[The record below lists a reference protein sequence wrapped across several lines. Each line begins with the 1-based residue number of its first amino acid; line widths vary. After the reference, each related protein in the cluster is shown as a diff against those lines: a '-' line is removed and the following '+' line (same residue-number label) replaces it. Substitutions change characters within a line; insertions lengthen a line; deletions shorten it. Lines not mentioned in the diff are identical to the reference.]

1 MNGKAIQVLEGT
13 TIMEAAKANHISIP
27 NLCYLENVHKF
38 GSCRICVVEVKGAKT
53 LQAACVTTVFDGME
67 VSTNTEKVRKARK
80 VIYELLLSDHTKEC
94 LSCKR
99 NQSCELQELGRTLGI
114 EETRFE
120 GARSER
126 PTDASVSI
134 VRDLQKCVLCRRCV
148 TVCNEIQGTGI
159 LNAQNRGFETIIGP
173 AMDLPLGAVNCV
185 FCGQCIVVCP
195 VGALKE
201 TDGIQKVWNAIHD
214 KTKRVAVQVAPAV
227 RVAIGEEFGLEPGTQ
242 VTGKLA
248 AAFHTL
254 GFDDVFDTNF
264 AADLTILEEGTEL
277 LHRLKEAVIGKGA
290 VLPMITSCS
299 PGWIKFIEHEYPD
312 QLAHLSTCKSPHT
325 MLGALIKSYY
335 ADQINLKPQDMFVV
349 SVMPCTAKKFEI
361 AREEMK
367 SNGVPNVDAVL
378 TTRELAAMIKEAGI
392 DFLSLKEE
400 EFDHPLGMSTGAADI
415 FGLTGGVM
423 EAALRTVYELV
434 TGRNLPFEGLHVTPI
449 VGLDQIKT
457 ADILIENPVKEY
469 AFLDGV
475 TLKVAVT
482 SGIRGAGILMKQVKS
497 GQSPYHF
504 IEVMGCPGGCITG
517 GGQPRSHDTQ
527 VRRKRLEGLYSEDE
541 SKTLRKSHENPYITA
556 IYQDYLQHPGSH
568 IAHELLHTHY
578 TKRGEFNE
586 YTKEKFVLSTEPNQK
601 KQLAV
606 SEKQQQKKPQPP
618 IRKTRMEQESERLLM
633 LETENERLKKELED
647 AMETVG
653 ILKHVISDSKIKAEV
668 KLKPEVK
675 IKSNVKMKPEA
686 KLKSEATAKPEVRQN
701 QR

>member
-1 MNGKAIQVLEGT
+1 MIHLTINGKSVTVPEGT
-13 TIMEAAKANHISIP
+13 TIMEAAKSNHISIP
-27 NLCYLENVHKF
+27 NLCYLEDVHKF
-38 GSCRICVVEVKGAKT
+38 GSCRICMVEVKGAKT
-53 LQAACVTTVFDGME
+53 LQAACVTAVTEGME
-67 VSTNTEKVRKARK
+67 VNTNTEKVRKARK

-94 LSCKR
+94 LSCSR
-99 NQSCELQELGRTLGI
+99 NLNCELQELGKTLGVT
-114 EETRFE
+114 ETRFE

-126 PTDASVSI
+126 PADASVSI
-134 VRDLQKCVLCRRCV
+134 VRDLQKCILCRRCV
-148 TVCNEIQGTGI
+148 TVCNEVQETGV

-173 AMDLPLGAVNCV
+173 AMELPLGAVNCV
-185 FCGQCIVVCP
+185 FCGQCTVVCP

-201 TDGIQKVWNAIHD
+201 TDGIEKVWNAIHD

-227 RVAIGEEFGLEPGTQ
+227 RVAIGEEFGLEPGTR

-277 LHRLKEAVIGKGA
+277 LHRLKAAVTGKGA

-312 QLAHLSTCKSPHT
+312 QLQHLSTCKSPHM

-335 ADQINLKPQDMFVV
+335 ANRINVKPQDVFVV

-361 AREEMK
+361 ARQEMK
-367 SNGVPNVDAVL
+367 NNGVPNVDAVL

-400 EFDHPLGMSTGAADI
+400 KFDHPLGMSSGAADI

-434 TGRNLPFEGLHVTPI
+434 TGRELPFEGLHVTPI
-449 VGLDQIKT
+449 IGLTQIKT
-457 ADILIENPVKEY
+457 AEIKIENPVHEY
-469 AFLDGV
+469 SYLDGV
-475 TLKVAVT
+475 VLKVAVT
-482 SGIRGAGILMKQVKS
+482 SGIKGANVLMKQIVK

-517 GGQPRSHDTQ
+517 GGQPRNYADD
-527 VRRKRLEGLYSEDE
+527 VRSRRLKGLYLEDE
-541 SKTLRKSHENPYITA
+541 GKLLRKSHDNPYITE
-556 IYQDYLQHPGSH
+556 IYQDYLEHPGSH
-568 IAHELLHTHY
+568 VAHELLHTHY

-586 YTKEKFVLSTEPNQK
+586 YTKEKFVIT
-601 KQLAV
+601 
-606 SEKQQQKKPQPP
+606 SENYPVNKSQGNDSAKFRSPV
-618 IRKTRMEQESERLLM
+618 RKTRPEPESERILM
-633 LETENERLKKELED
+633 LETENERLRKELED
-647 AMETVG
+647 VTETVG
-653 ILKHVISDSKIKAEV
+653 ILKHVISDCR
-668 KLKPEVK
+668 
-675 IKSNVKMKPEA
+675 N
-686 KLKSEATAKPEVRQN
+686 KSEAKTSHNKSL
-701 QR
+701 